1 MEVTE
6 FKWRRNHLF
15 DEQVVT
21 VLYEQCVDEPLATV
35 TSVET
40 KPTTKWYATLEVLC

>member
-1 MEVTE
+1 
-6 FKWRRNHLF
+6 
-15 DEQVVT
+15 